1 MIAKIIQIPFTSE
14 VIANNQ
20 VIGVTQADETLWI
33 DIEPHREYLYQRPD
47 TSMSVPV
54 EVYATD
60 ELIVQELGLP
70 NQRVCYRV
78 HVKRVRYVNDA
89 EEIKTFTLPI
99 QGVNLRLGFSE
110 AVIEKALY
118 FLIDH
123 NESLEETVVLLR
135 DLYGVQTSTSALD
148 RLKRREA
155 DSLPGHGEL
164 IQMLHAAKPITQ
176 LHLDEY
182 KAKGARGWELILRDE
197 HDRLLV
203 TLYLRNRSER
213 KLRAV
218 LRWLRMLGLQI
229 QVFYVD
235 GWPGYLAAIAAIFP
249 QAKVQYD
256 YFHII
261 QNIWRHL
268 YKAFTN
274 YRKAFK
280 QAETDKG
287 KQALRD
293 EMHKRLW
300 NHRYLFFTSQ
310 EHLSEEDKQLLES
323 LLAEHED
330 SILPQ
335 IVTFTHR
342 IWDLFNNSRKKLQA
356 SLKRLNLIAEGW
368 GSLSEHFARAM
379 QFLSKHFDSMI
390 TYIDDAQVQRNSL
403 AETTVRMIRRVEAV
417 RQGFKSRKG
426 RVAHFKLWIY
436 RHYLRPFAT

>member
-1 MIAKIIQIPFTSE
+1 MKQRGETMIAKIIQIPFTNE
-14 VIANNQ
+14 VIANNR
-20 VIGVTQADETLWI
+20 VIGVTQTDETLWI
-33 DIEPHREYLYQRPD
+33 DIEPRRESLYEQRD
-47 TSMSVPV
+47 TSMPVPV
-54 EVYATD
+54 EVYVTD

-70 NQRVCYRV
+70 NQRVRYRV

-213 KLRAV
+213 KLRA
-218 LRWLRMLGLQI
+218 I
-229 QVFYVD
+229 
-235 GWPGYLAAIAAIFP
+235 
-249 QAKVQYD
+249 
-256 YFHII
+256 
-261 QNIWRHL
+261 
-268 YKAFTN
+268 
-274 YRKAFK
+274 
-280 QAETDKG
+280 
-287 KQALRD
+287 
-293 EMHKRLW
+293 
-300 NHRYLFFTSQ
+300 
-310 EHLSEEDKQLLES
+310 
-323 LLAEHED
+323 
-330 SILPQ
+330 
-335 IVTFTHR
+335 
-342 IWDLFNNSRKKLQA
+342 
-356 SLKRLNLIAEGW
+356 
-368 GSLSEHFARAM
+368 
-379 QFLSKHFDSMI
+379 
-390 TYIDDAQVQRNSL
+390 
-403 AETTVRMIRRVEAV
+403 
-417 RQGFKSRKG
+417 
-426 RVAHFKLWIY
+426 
-436 RHYLRPFAT
+436 